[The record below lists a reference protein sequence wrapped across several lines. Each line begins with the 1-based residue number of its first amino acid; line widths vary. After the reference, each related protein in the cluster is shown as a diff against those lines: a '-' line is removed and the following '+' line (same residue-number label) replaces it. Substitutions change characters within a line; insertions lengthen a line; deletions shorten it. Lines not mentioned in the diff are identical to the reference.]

1 MNQNDRLAEILEQA
15 SLRTSGKI
23 SRLKSGRM
31 RLVQRIALL
40 VIVEWP
46 MVLLVAWTMAYA

>member
-15 SLRTSGKI
+15 FLRTSGKI

-40 VIVEWP
+40 VIVGWL
-46 MVLLVAWTMAYA
+46 MVLLVAWTIAYA

>member
-15 SLRTSGKI
+15 FLRTSGKTPG
-23 SRLKSGRM
+23 LKSGSM

-40 VIVEWP
+40 VIAGWL
-46 MVLLVAWTMAYA
+46 MVLLVAWSMVYA